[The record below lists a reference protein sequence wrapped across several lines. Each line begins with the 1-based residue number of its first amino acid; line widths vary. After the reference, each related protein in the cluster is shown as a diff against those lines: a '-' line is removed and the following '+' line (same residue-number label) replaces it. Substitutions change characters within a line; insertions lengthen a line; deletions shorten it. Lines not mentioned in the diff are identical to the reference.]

1 MTSNFA
7 AKELLV
13 SLTSKYPDLVKPIG
27 DVSRNDLGERFIEMD
42 FDCVH
47 LDKIPFMINS
57 TDEEKNCFCTDTIV
71 FDEERETIYLIE
83 FKTGWPK
90 KENSKEIRFKCYE
103 TISKLSKHWSIFLN
117 KNRSDFFNL
126 KIKYCLIT
134 RGAKKQDITHH
145 SFLKVLNGSI
155 GFFKLKTLDNT
166 IVDETRV
173 IINEADIFSFLS
185 RITGCNS
192 MEYYNKDRS
201 SYVRWNKLP
210 NGTTVNT
217 QHSIP

>member
-1 MTSNFA
+1 MTSNVNA
-7 AKELLV
+7 EELLI

-27 DVSRNDLGERFIEMD
+27 DVSQSDSGERFIEMD
-42 FDCVH
+42 FECIH
-47 LDKIPFMINS
+47 LDKIPFMVNQS
-57 TDEEKNCFCTDTIV
+57 DEERNCFCTDTLI

-103 TISKLSKHWSIFLN
+103 AIAKLSKHWSIFLN

-134 RGAKKQDITHH
+134 RGSKKQDITHP
-145 SFLKVLNGSI
+145 SFLNVLNGSI

-173 IINEADIFSFLS
+173 IINEQDIFSFLS
-185 RITGCNS
+185 RITKSHS
-192 MEYYNKDRS
+192 MRYYNKDRS
-201 SYVRWNKLP
+201 SYVHWSKTQ
-210 NGTTVNT
+210 NGTISSS
-217 QHSIP
+217 QHLII